1 MKETKADNSNEI
13 KRPQRR
19 FTKVNNIV
27 SIDSISE
34 KNEESSTST
43 AKNQKLQSKNV
54 LKNRMISPETT
65 KLGNSLNISLRK
77 IKRQTLEPDSNN
89 NKKLKPFRRKES
101 KKKFDM
107 NILKRIS
114 FQQNNSLNFYNN
126 IKTRDIFRKR
136 ESIKKYDDISTN
148 NQKSLDFSSKN
159 YVNISRSES
168 FVDNKYFSSKKLKYT
183 TLTPNK
189 ANFKGQKN
197 MQSSNIFEKLKNS
210 VMFEKSEKLMIRLK
224 ICYAFLSIFSLGS
237 IILEIT
243 DVILYN
249 KMSDDY
255 LKNNHN
261 ILSSNAIETNI
272 FKLIE
277 KRTISS
283 RENSIRIFNLIFSLL
298 CVFFLLLIQYI
309 KINFNHQSKKKK
321 RYNYIMN
328 YNSFIHK
335 KKRNQIKLN
344 SREVN
349 NNDNHI
355 KLILN
360 EDDNNNYEK
369 KSEIILLAIN
379 CVISIIFFP
388 PKVNKIFIGRQHNII
403 YVYSLNSLF
412 LIVSILKTI
421 NIYRAV
427 FYLIPFNNLLYTT
440 ICRSNMVK
448 MDFKF
453 MFKFILNMYPFAFI
467 ILNFIF
473 IGILVSILIY
483 CVEYFSID
491 VNNKLINNKGI
502 NDLKDFYSEITL
514 YCFFV
519 LKNIHG
525 NIKTN
530 TILGSVIL
538 LVGGTLGMLIS
549 SYFIYYVNLLI
560 EFQPEEKQAYGKLV
574 KLLNPSNNEHK
585 AANLIKVFLLMK
597 KIYIDNK
604 NIRDEYKLK
613 KENNFKN
620 TNNKNMNNFNFGMN
634 ESIDSLTNMSQNN
647 EYKDKKKFMKFLCSE
662 FILKAK
668 LINECK
674 NFKNNL
680 LIARNNSLSFNDVLK
695 TLGEK
700 MNANLTQLNN
710 KIEVLIQNDQKF
722 INFMKFQ
729 ESSLKNVRNLVRI
742 QDNIINYL
750 IERNNEA
757 EMIYFR
763 ENREK
768 QEKFLNAL
776 KNIGNNSGIPK
787 MKSFAY
793 GPFGFNKKFNYEK
806 GLANLEHKHE
816 KAKAKNK
823 FLINSDNNKKF
834 SLKRMRSS
842 IVVNNSN
849 LTIPVTQNK
858 PLYSSKSNVLKVKQ
872 PVQRIKSLDERSLFV
887 SKERKKINKLK
898 KEDMDQVVTRKYSDK
913 SLKTQLISKIKGKMD
928 K

>member
-1 MKETKADNSNEI
+1 MKETKKDSSI
-13 KRPQRR
+13 DKKQQRR
-19 FTKVNNIV
+19 LTKVNNIT

-34 KNEESSTST
+34 RNEESSNST
-43 AKNQKLQSKNV
+43 VKNQKLQSKNM
-54 LKNRMISPETT
+54 LQKRMMNSEMS
-65 KLGNSLNISLRK
+65 KLGNSLNISLK
-77 IKRQTLEPDSNN
+77 KSKRQTLDNDY
-89 NKKLKPFRRKES
+89 NKRLKPFRRKDS

-107 NILKRIS
+107 TYLKRIS
-114 FQQNNSLNFYNN
+114 FQQNNSLNFYTSL
-126 IKTRDIFRKR
+126 KGRDTLKKR
-136 ESIKKYDDISTN
+136 ESIKKFDESPIN
-148 NQKSLDFSSKN
+148 NQKSMDFSSKN
-159 YVNISRSES
+159 NVNISRSES

-183 TLTPNK
+183 TLSPTK
-189 ANFKGQKN
+189 TNFKGQKN
-197 MQSSNIFEKLKNS
+197 MQSSNLFEKLKNS
-210 VMFEKSEKLMIRLK
+210 VMFEKSENLMFRLK
-224 ICYAFLSIFSLGS
+224 ICYTFLSIFSLAS

-243 DVILYN
+243 DVILYH
-249 KMSDDY
+249 KKSDEY
-255 LKNNHN
+255 LKNKYN
-261 ILSSNAIETNI
+261 IISSNISDVHI
-272 FKLIE
+272 SRLIE
-277 KRTISS
+277 EREISS
-283 RENSIRIFNLIFSLL
+283 KENSIRIFNLIFSLF

-309 KINFNHQSKKKK
+309 KVSFNRQSKKKK
-321 RYNYIMN
+321 RYNYYMN
-328 YNSFIHK
+328 YNSFFHK
-335 KKRNQIKLN
+335 KKKNISKIN

-349 NNDNHI
+349 NNGDHI

-360 EDDNNNYEK
+360 EDTNINYEK
-369 KSEIILLAIN
+369 KSEYILLIIN
-379 CVISIIFFP
+379 CVINLIFFP
-388 PKVNKIFIGRQHNII
+388 PKVNKIFIGKQHNII
-403 YVYSLNSLF
+403 YIYSLNSIF
-412 LIVSILKTI
+412 LIIEMFKVI
-421 NIYRAV
+421 NIYKAV
-427 FYLIPFNNLLYTT
+427 FYLFPFNNLLYKT
-440 ICRSNMVK
+440 ICSSNMVK

-467 ILNFIF
+467 LLNFIF

-483 CVEYFSID
+483 CVEYFSLDIND
-491 VNNKLINNKGI
+491 KLLNNKGI

-514 YCFFV
+514 FCFFV
-519 LKNIHG
+519 LKSVHG

-530 TILGSVIL
+530 TILGSIIL
-538 LVGGTLGMLIS
+538 LVGGTLGLLIS

-560 EFQPEEKQAYGKLV
+560 EFKPEEKQAYSKLV

-613 KENNFKN
+613 KENNFKGN
-620 TNNKNMNNFNFGMN
+620 YNKNNNFNFGMN
-634 ESIDSLTNMSQNN
+634 ESIDSLTNASQSN
-647 EYKDKKKFMKFLCSE
+647 EYKDKKKFLKFLCSE

-729 ESSLKNVRNLVRI
+729 ENSLKNVRNLVKI

-750 IERNNEA
+750 IEKNNEA
-757 EMIYFR
+757 ELIYFR

-776 KNIGNNSGIPK
+776 KNIGQNSGIPK

-793 GPFGFNKKFNYEK
+793 GPFGFNRKFNYEK
-806 GLANLEHKHE
+806 GIANTESK
-816 KAKAKNK
+816 KDKSKNNNK
-823 FLINSDNNKKF
+823 YLLNQNNKKF
-834 SLKRMRSS
+834 SLQKMRSS
-842 IVVNNSN
+842 IVVNNPN
-849 LTIPVTQNK
+849 LNISVNQNQN
-858 PLYSSKSNVLKVKQ
+858 LFVSKSNILQAKK
-872 PVQRIKSLDERSLFV
+872 PVQRIQSLDDRSLIV
-887 SKERKKINKLK
+887 SKERKRIYKLK
-898 KEDMDQVVTRKYSDK
+898 KEIINEVVVRKYSDK
-913 SLKTQLISKIKGKMD
+913 LSKKQLINKIKEKLD